1 MSKGI
6 VYLPSAIEE
15 AIEAVADHI
24 GEKPVSIV
32 AETPA
37 HLPVIEGRAE
47 PLIAVVTS
55 LIAHVVQT
63 TRRDQVRVQAGLLS
77 GSDISFVEKHVD
89 LISTALEARGMWAV
103 VTVSD
108 VPTEASLTKI
118 EIEGEFTEDIRI
130 DEAETE
136 LFSLTSCGEIVKELG
151 GYLWGEQQEG
161 VGSRFH
167 IALPLEAA
175 GATSADISHLR
186 RAVDTRLHDE
196 PQLSRTILMLVE
208 KDELQEMLMNELTE
222 AGYRVLATSN
232 GGEVL
237 PIAKEERP
245 DLILLDLLVRHPLA
259 LDVAMVLKRDTHT
272 LGIPVLF
279 LTSVDDPQV
288 GVRMGTVDFLVRT
301 VGTGALLNTISAVLR
316 SGLSPTSRVMIIE
329 PDDALRENMV
339 LMIQAHG
346 YRVIVATT
354 PEEGQALAERVEPEL
369 ILVNSTLAQERDYW
383 LLRGLRRISEE
394 SDIFML
400 ADVFSDEE
408 VRTAISRGASGYSE
422 TGKLPDLLNR
432 VRGKGDGEN
441 SAGGF

>member
-1 MSKGI
+1 MSEGI
-6 VYLPSAIEE
+6 FYLPSAIEE

-24 GEKPVSIV
+24 GEKPVSVV

-47 PLIAVVTS
+47 SLIAVVTS
-55 LIAHVVQT
+55 LIANVVQT
-63 TRRDQVRVQAGLLS
+63 TKREQVRVQAGLLS
-77 GSDISFVEKHVD
+77 GSDISFVEKQVD
-89 LISTALEARGMWAV
+89 LISSALESRGMWAV

-108 VPTEASLTKI
+108 VPTEASLSTI
-118 EIEGEFTEDIRI
+118 ELEGEVTEDITI
-130 DEAETE
+130 DEAGTK
-136 LFSLTSCGEIVKELG
+136 LFSLISCGEIVKELG

-175 GATSADISHLR
+175 GTTSADVSHLR

-196 PQLSRTILMLVE
+196 PQLSRTILILVD
-208 KDELQEMLMNELTE
+208 KAELRELLTDELTE
-222 AGYRVLATSN
+222 AGYRVVATSN

-237 PIAKEERP
+237 PLAKEERP

-259 LDVAMVLKRDTHT
+259 FDVAMVLKRDSHT

-288 GVRMGTVDFLVRT
+288 GVRMGTIDFLVRS
-301 VGTGALLNTISAVLR
+301 VGTGALLNTINAVLH
-316 SGLSPTSRVMIIE
+316 SGLGPTSRVMVIE

-339 LMIQAHG
+339 MMIQAHG

-354 PEEGQALAERVEPEL
+354 PEEGLALAERVEPEL
-369 ILVNSTLAQERDYW
+369 LLVNSTLAQERDYW

-400 ADVFSDEE
+400 ADAFSDEE

-432 VRGKGDGEN
+432 VRGKGEGEDP
-441 SAGGF
+441 AGGF

>member
-24 GEKPVSIV
+24 GEKPVSVV

-89 LISTALEARGMWAV
+89 LISSALEARGMWAV

-108 VPTEASLTKI
+108 VPTEASLTTI
-118 EIEGEFTEDIRI
+118 EIEGELTEDIKV
-130 DEAETE
+130 DKAETE

-175 GATSADISHLR
+175 GATSADVSHLR

-196 PQLSRTILMLVE
+196 PRLSRTILMLVE
-208 KDELQEMLMNELTE
+208 KAELRDLLMDELTE
-222 AGYRVLATSN
+222 AGYRVLATSK
-232 GGEVL
+232 GGDVL

-288 GVRMGTVDFLVRT
+288 GVRMGTIDFLVRS
-301 VGTGALLNTISAVLR
+301 VGTGALLNTISAVLH

-432 VRGKGDGEN
+432 ARGKGEGEN
-441 SAGGF
+441 STGGF

>member
-1 MSKGI
+1 MSEGI

-24 GEKPVSIV
+24 GEKPVSVV

-89 LISTALEARGMWAV
+89 LISSALEARGMWAV

-108 VPTEASLTKI
+108 VPTEVSLSTI
-118 EIEGEFTEDIRI
+118 ELEGKVTEDITI
-130 DEAETE
+130 DEAGTK
-136 LFSLTSCGEIVKELG
+136 LFSLISCGEIVKELG
-151 GYLWGEQQEG
+151 GYLWGEQLEG

-175 GATSADISHLR
+175 GTTSADISHLR

-196 PQLSRTILMLVE
+196 PQLSRTILMLVD
-208 KDELQEMLMNELTE
+208 KPELRDLLTDELTE
-222 AGYRVLATSN
+222 AGYRVVATSN

-237 PIAKEERP
+237 PLAKEERP

-259 LDVAMVLKRDTHT
+259 LDVAMVLKRDSLT

-288 GVRMGTVDFLVRT
+288 GVRMGTIDFLVRS
-301 VGTGALLNTISAVLR
+301 VGTGALLNTINAVLH

-339 LMIQAHG
+339 MMIQAHG

-354 PEEGQALAERVEPEL
+354 PEEGLALAERVEPEL
-369 ILVNSTLAQERDYW
+369 LLVNSTLAQERDYW

-432 VRGKGDGEN
+432 VRGKSEGEN
-441 SAGGF
+441 STGGS

>member
-24 GEKPVSIV
+24 GEKHVSVV

-37 HLPVIEGRAE
+37 HLPVIEGRSE
-47 PLIAVVTS
+47 PLVTVVTS
-55 LIAHVVQT
+55 LIVHVVEMT
-63 TRRDQVRVQAGLLS
+63 ENDQVRVQAGLLS

-89 LISTALEARGMWAV
+89 LISSALEARGMWAV
-103 VTVSD
+103 VSVSD
-108 VPTEASLTKI
+108 VSTETSLPTI
-118 EIEGEFTEDIRI
+118 EIKGEVTEDISLDDAGI
-130 DEAETE
+130 K
-136 LFSLTSCGEIVKELG
+136 LFSLISCGEIVKELG
-151 GYLWGEQQEG
+151 GYLWGEQQED

-175 GATSADISHLR
+175 GTTSADVSHLR

-208 KDELQEMLMNELTE
+208 KDELRDLLTDELTE
-222 AGYRVLATSN
+222 AGYRVVATSS

-237 PIAKEERP
+237 PLAKEERP

-259 LDVAMVLKRDTHT
+259 LDVAMVLKRDSHT

-288 GVRMGTVDFLVRT
+288 GVRMGTIDFLVRT
-301 VGTGALLNTISAVLR
+301 VGTGALLNTINAVLH

-339 LMIQAHG
+339 MMIQAHG
-346 YRVIVATT
+346 YRVIVAMA
-354 PEEGQALAERVEPEL
+354 PEEGLALAERVEPEL

-383 LLRGLRRISEE
+383 LLRGLRRISEV

-400 ADVFSDEE
+400 ADAFSDEE
-408 VRTAISRGASGYSE
+408 VRTAISRGASGYSK

-432 VRGKGDGEN
+432 VRGKGEGEN